1 MKFDEDLLVNSQNDQ
16 MFFVKNNDLTS
27 SPKDSSEIKLKESK
41 DSSKEILELVV
52 KNSSSLVTSIDN

>member
-16 MFFVKNNDLTS
+16 MFIVKNNS

-52 KNSSSLVTSIDN
+52 KNSSPLVTSIDN

>member
-1 MKFDEDLLVNSQNDQ
+1 MKFDEELLVNSQNDQ
-16 MFFVKNNDLTS
+16 IFLPNNS

-52 KNSSSLVTSIDN
+52 KNSSPLVTSIDN

>member
-16 MFFVKNNDLTS
+16 MFIVKNNDS

-52 KNSSSLVTSIDN
+52 KNSSPLVTSIDN